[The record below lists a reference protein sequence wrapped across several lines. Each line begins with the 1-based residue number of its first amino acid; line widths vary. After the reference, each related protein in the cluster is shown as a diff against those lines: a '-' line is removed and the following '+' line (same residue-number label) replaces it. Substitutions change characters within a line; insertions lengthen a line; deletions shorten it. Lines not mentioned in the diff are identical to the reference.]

1 MGSSTLPIARIKTI
15 MKSCPDVET
24 IGHDASVIVGR
35 ATELFISH
43 LAVEAYKKSAGKKL
57 DYKDIAEIVQT
68 DDRLDFLREM
78 VPRKITVREFKELLK
93 RKNRRSKT
101 EEVNGSNGNGE
112 NSDSSSS
119 EESSDDDDDE
129 SESSEDSEHSTLS

>member
-1 MGSSTLPIARIKTI
+1 M
-15 MKSCPDVET
+15 
-24 IGHDASVIVGR
+24 
-35 ATELFISH
+35 
-43 LAVEAYKKSAGKKL
+43 EAYKKSAGKKL

-101 EEVNGSNGNGE
+101 EEINGSNGNGE

-119 EESSDDDDDE
+119 EESSDDDE
-129 SESSEDSEHSTLS
+129 SESSENSEHSTLS